1 MSDIVLQVESEKTK
15 TNLQLH
21 CIYRLT
27 GRDIQIMKSGNDE
40 RFGESK
46 AKEEGRWS
54 LQEGDLVWGDREP
67 AKVSD
72 QSLEQSKGAHHGN
85 IWPERLFWRGSMR
98 QALDTVWM
106 PCKNG

>member
-46 AKEEGRWS
+46 AKEEGR
-54 LQEGDLVWGDREP
+54 
-67 AKVSD
+67 
-72 QSLEQSKGAHHGN
+72 
-85 IWPERLFWRGSMR
+85 
-98 QALDTVWM
+98 
-106 PCKNG
+106 